1 MWGVDVTL
9 TQDVGCSLSANG
21 GGADVAVGGDL
32 TRRVEVGQ
40 GEGQGQAGGQRH
52 DETGRH
58 RSLLVSGPEVLLGLS
73 AFSARP
79 LCPPSLPARLGH
91 SWDCPPCLSCRL
103 GHSWDCPPSLPAL
116 LRHSW
121 DCPPCLP
128 SRLGHSWDCQPC
140 LSARRSFTSS
150 AHRGREL
157 SSQQAGTCF
166 SSLVVLGASAC
177 GLLLKVIQ
185 GVKCSGTCF
194 GERVVLT
201 KGCVCWLF
209 TR

>member
-9 TQDVGCSLSANG
+9 TQDVGCSLSADG

-103 GHSWDCPPSLPAL
+103 GHSWDC
-116 LRHSW
+116 
-121 DCPPCLP
+121 
-128 SRLGHSWDCQPC
+128 QPC